1 MNKLKWNPRENV
13 FWELRVGYRLRVFG
27 WRNTKPDPALVYMP
41 LCFFLNNVLYSFS
54 FPHLKQAMNHNTKL
68 NDAHRGMDELL
79 VSGSGVLQN
88 LREQR
93 VSLKGVQR
101 KVLDI
106 AKTLGLSN
114 TVLRLIERRTYQD
127 KFILY
132 GGMIVCC
139 VIMYLVWR
147 YFT

>member
-1 MNKLKWNPRENV
+1 
-13 FWELRVGYRLRVFG
+13 
-27 WRNTKPDPALVYMP
+27 
-41 LCFFLNNVLYSFS
+41 
-54 FPHLKQAMNHNTKL
+54 MNHNTKL

-106 AKTLGLSN
+106 ANTLGLSN